1 MLAHH
6 TVRIA
11 FLAASLTLG
20 LAAAGCDDTTH
31 RGPMEQAGHDVDHA
45 AQRAQHDVN
54 QAGHDIDREAH
65 RATH

>member
-1 MLAHH
+1 MLIRH
-6 TVRIA
+6 TLRIM
-11 FLAASLTLG
+11 FLAASLLLG
-20 LAAAGCDDTTH
+20 LAATGCDDETH

-54 QAGHDIDREAH
+54 RARHDVDREAH